1 MNIKQLEDILS
12 RLKDISILVVGDY
25 FLDKYI
31 MIDRALDEPSLE
43 TGLTAYQAI
52 GIKAAPGAAGTV
64 TSNFRALGIGR
75 VIALGVIGED
85 GEGYDLLKGLEANG
99 VLTDYIIRTGERFTP
114 TYIKPMVIEK
124 NVAGGET
131 SRREINRIDIKNR
144 TATPV
149 RIENAVIE
157 KLQALSGEVDAVVVM
172 DQVTERNCGVI
183 TDNVRKA
190 LANMGK
196 AAGSCGCGCGSAAK
210 GIKAGNTEGNAAGN
224 VSGCAAGN
232 AAGKPVI
239 YADSRSNTYLFDN
252 IIIKCNQHELL
263 RAYGYN
269 PGIIA
274 AGDKGAEQEK
284 VKPVYDEAGL
294 IAKYGTML
302 SDKNGKPVFV
312 TAGSRGMI
320 VFDGYK
326 TEAIPP
332 APAEGPF
339 DICGAGD
346 SATAGIISA
355 LCCGAG
361 IRDAALLG
369 NIVAS
374 ITIQQLGTTGTAS
387 PAQVAARFREMENV

>member
-12 RLKDISILVVGDY
+12 RLKDVSILVVGDY

-43 TGLTAYQAI
+43 TGLSAYQAV

-75 VIALGVIGED
+75 IIALGVIGED

-99 VLTDYIIRTGERFTP
+99 VLTDCIIRTGERFTP
-114 TYIKPMVIEK
+114 TYTKPMVIEK
-124 NVAGGET
+124 DEAGRET

-144 TATPV
+144 TATPAW
-149 RIENAVIE
+149 IENAVIE
-157 KLQALSGEVDAVVVM
+157 KLQALSGEVDAIVVM

-183 TDNVRKA
+183 TDKVRKT
-190 LANMGK
+190 LADMGK
-196 AAGSCGCGCGSAAK
+196 
-210 GIKAGNTEGNAAGN
+210 T
-224 VSGCAAGN
+224 V
-232 AAGKPVI
+232 GKPVI

-263 RAYGYN
+263 RAYGHN
-269 PGIIA
+269 PGIIT
-274 AGDKGAEQEK
+274 AGDKEAEQEK

-294 IAKYGTML
+294 IMKYGTML
-302 SDKNGKPVFV
+302 SNKNGKPVFV
-312 TAGSRGMI
+312 TAGSRGMLL
-320 VFDGYK
+320 FDGDK
-326 TEAIPP
+326 TAAIPP

-355 LCCGAG
+355 LCCGASCA
-361 IRDAALLG
+361 DAALLG

-387 PAQVAARFREMENV
+387 PAQVAARFREMENF